1 MAPSSG
7 CTRCS
12 GFCDFHLNED
22 NVRFMLLALLMV
34 GYLLCGAAVFSAIEH
49 PTEVENQIKWNRTLL
64 NFSQRFNISPAEFRR
79 FLREYELAMAAGVRT
94 DAMRPRWDFTGAF
107 YFVGTVVSTI
117 GFGMTTPATA
127 TGKIF
132 LIFYGMIGCAGTIL
146 FFNLFLERIIT
157 LLAVIMKAVR
167 QGKLRLNGVYPE
179 ITIRAEEESHYQNPW
194 KPSVYNVML
203 ILGLAAVIISFCA
216 SSMYSPA
223 EGWDFIDSLYFC
235 FVTFSTIGFGDLV
248 SGQRYTYENQA
259 LYGFANFTFILLGV
273 CCIYSLFNVISIII
287 KQFLNWIL
295 KHCCLCQKKAQRPPR
310 PLGRKQRMAVAPA
323 STDRYGRPM
332 RSEVSMDTEAVFESE
347 TDARRMSVEMSAIRD
362 FLASSGSMC
371 CQEESTSV
379 PKTSVHE
386 AANGHLKV
394 AWSDH
399 HHNTLTSNIG
409 AGGHGSLPVM
419 EEHDCQKGLLGDI
432 GSLAVM
438 NNKLA
443 ETCDHHNY
451 SHGLSVGCTGSSTTN
466 TRLQHDASDHHHHH
480 HHYHH
485 HHHHQ
490 NHQHQSKLPSR
501 QGSPISE
508 TRSHHRFT
516 VSPDVLQR
524 HTEAGSEMEEQG
536 ARSSGVGSLANLESV
551 AQTSGGTSQNGLS
564 SSGIESTT
572 ALNHKME
579 EEDYS
584 KDRGTPVG
592 AETSPAL
599 NDTVHPT
606 LNHTQEH
613 GTHKDKNPE
622 KLHLNQSNHKPANS
636 NRTPCKDLQKGGPSN
651 SMDHHKEYV
660 NSATTKNNRFHG
672 SVYLPKDE
680 ILSGVGSLTIMN
692 DRFAETIHMR
702 ISHCQKNTEPKEN
715 A

>member
-34 GYLLCGAAVFSAIEH
+34 GYLLCGAAVFS
-49 PTEVENQIKWNRTLL
+49 IKWNRTLL

-94 DAMRPRWDFTGAF
+94 DAMRPPTEIFLF
-107 YFVGTVVSTI
+107 SPP

-371 CQEESTSV
+371 CQEES
-379 PKTSVHE
+379 
-386 AANGHLKV
+386 
-394 AWSDH
+394 
-399 HHNTLTSNIG
+399 

-419 EEHDCQKGLLGDI
+419 EEHDCQKGRLFQRPWD
-432 GSLAVM
+432 SSRSRDF
-438 NNKLA
+438 
-443 ETCDHHNY
+443 TCLKRY
-451 SHGLSVGCTGSSTTN
+451 
-466 TRLQHDASDHHHHH
+466 
-480 HHYHH
+480 
-485 HHHHQ
+485 
-490 NHQHQSKLPSR
+490 
-501 QGSPISE
+501 
-508 TRSHHRFT
+508 
-516 VSPDVLQR
+516 
-524 HTEAGSEMEEQG
+524 
-536 ARSSGVGSLANLESV
+536 
-551 AQTSGGTSQNGLS
+551 S
-564 SSGIESTT
+564 SSNTQP
-572 ALNHKME
+572 HP
-579 EEDYS
+579 
-584 KDRGTPVG
+584 GTW
-592 AETSPAL
+592 
-599 NDTVHPT
+599 DT
-606 LNHTQEH
+606 
-613 GTHKDKNPE
+613 
-622 KLHLNQSNHKPANS
+622 
-636 NRTPCKDLQKGGPSN
+636 
-651 SMDHHKEYV
+651 
-660 NSATTKNNRFHG
+660 
-672 SVYLPKDE
+672 
-680 ILSGVGSLTIMN
+680 
-692 DRFAETIHMR
+692 
-702 ISHCQKNTEPKEN
+702 
-715 A
+715 